1 MYEYFFK
8 IEKIRF
14 LKRKCNKIVIIKS
27 LRYKS
32 YLFVLIGLCRC
43 NIKIYDSCYELCCWE
58 MENV

>member
-14 LKRKCNKIVIIKS
+14 LKRMCNKIVIIKS

-43 NIKIYDSCYELCCWE
+43 NIKIYDSCYE
-58 MENV
+58 